1 MADIL
6 ARDFVSV
13 KIDEDRMT
21 GGKDTAN
28 ALRAQAAQGG
38 IPWFVFLD
46 PSERVLFRGPAP
58 EEAPEGTPG
67 PLLRR
72 DEAVLAT
79 ADGPDGNVGCPMTPP
94 ERDWFLKSVH
104 RARVTLTDDDM
115 AALSAQLLTFAR
127 KEIGERADG

>member
-13 KIDEDRMT
+13 KIDEDRMA

-28 ALRAQAAQGG
+28 ALRAETARGG

-46 PSERVLFRGPAP
+46 PSKRVLFRGPAP

-79 ADGPDGNVGCPMTPP
+79 ADGPEGNVGCPMTPP

-104 RARVTLTDDDM
+104 RARMTIPDDDM

>member
-6 ARDFVSV
+6 AHDFVSV
-13 KIDEDRMT
+13 KIDEDRMA

-28 ALRAQAAQGG
+28 ALRAETAQGG

-46 PSERVLFRGPAP
+46 PSEPILFRGPAP
-58 EEAPEGTPG
+58 EKAPEGTLG

-72 DEAVLAT
+72 NKAVLAT
-79 ADGPDGNVGCPMTPP
+79 ADGPEGNVGCPMTPP

-104 RARVTLTDDDM
+104 RARVALTDDDM
-115 AALSAQLLTFAR
+115 ATLSAQLLTFAR
-127 KEIGERADG
+127 KKIGERADG